1 MRENCP
7 LNSASFDFMNFPP
20 ILIERTFKGDRMIN
34 SVDNNGLNAALNGLN
49 RSMQNL
55 NKQAGRVAQGNPD
68 AEKITK
74 LMLAQQNAKIQ
85 AENVKTMVDTT
96 NQILDI
102 LV

>member
-1 MRENCP
+1 
-7 LNSASFDFMNFPP
+7 
-20 ILIERTFKGDRMIN
+20 MI
-34 SVDNNGLNAALNGLN
+34 SGVNNNGMQTALQGLNA
-49 RSMQNL
+49 SMQNL
-55 NKQAGRVAQGNPD
+55 NKQAGRVAAGNPD

-85 AENVKTMVDTT
+85 AENVKTMVETT

>member
-1 MRENCP
+1 MISGV
-7 LNSASFDFMNFPP
+7 NSNGMQTA
-20 ILIERTFKGDRMIN
+20 LQ
-34 SVDNNGLNAALNGLN
+34 GLNA
-49 RSMQNL
+49 SMQNL
-55 NKQAGRVAQGNPD
+55 NKQAGRVAEGNPD

-85 AENVKTMVDTT
+85 AENVKTMVETS